1 MVFIIQIFRFFKF
14 RTIVHVANLK
24 SVMKYE
30 VDKNTLNVDKRQE
43 WLRYL
48 AIAILPENESCFNRV
63 MKIVA

>member
-1 MVFIIQIFRFFKF
+1 
-14 RTIVHVANLK
+14 
-24 SVMKYE
+24 MKYE

-48 AIAILPENESCFNRV
+48 AIAILPENESYFNRV

>member
-1 MVFIIQIFRFFKF
+1 
-14 RTIVHVANLK
+14 
-24 SVMKYE
+24 MKYE

-43 WLRYL
+43 CLRYL